1 MVNVYRPSA
10 SEPPKSTEPPVN
22 VSVTIVPDGSA
33 AADSIAA
40 SVVFWL
46 TNKAT
51 RHIDEIAGVANAIL
65 QGDRLNRIV
74 HRAVNIAEC
83 IGNRDVGATGSVDGD
98 Y

>member
-1 MVNVYRPSA
+1 
-10 SEPPKSTEPPVN
+10 
-22 VSVTIVPDGSA
+22 
-33 AADSIAA
+33 
-40 SVVFWL
+40 L

-51 RHIDEIAGVANAIL
+51 RHVDEIAGVANAIL

-74 HRAVNIAEC
+74 HRAVNISEC